1 MWTGNFARV
10 SRRRPSW
17 RHIGVGMVL
26 VGIVLVYRSFL
37 EEGHDWGDDFSLY
50 INQARALVRGDVGQ
64 VVSDTR
70 YILQNSGTDSFSP
83 YVYPWGLPILL
94 APVYLVAGINYRAF
108 AWVTV
113 ISLVVFLWLFRR
125 LVAPVIGSLGA
136 TSITA
141 VIALSTPYVWWSG
154 SVTSDFPAIASVMVA
169 LWWIDRCRR
178 LGHFAASTRTP
189 LVVVGLLATWA
200 FAIRREVV
208 VVLFAAAAVQALEL
222 HRARRRAPGTD
233 TQVSGVSPSG
243 EGRRSRW
250 LDVAAPYWTF
260 ALSTGTFHLVLPAS
274 LEQQVDGGGVGEIWG
289 NLTWYRD
296 ILAEHVGLK
305 EIGPNEIE
313 VFGSHRLGLWLIG
326 VLALSGAL
334 GLVVAMLRRRES
346 EFALAVYAICVSWVI
361 LTRPFH
367 EGRYIFALS
376 PMLLF
381 FSWIAVSWLVSPGR
395 GTRAAGGARHRRA
408 APARRTAHRAERR
421 RIPSLVVLP
430 PRIRLHRPWPG
441 EPHGP
446 GDVRHGG
453 ALHTGRRRGAV
464 RPGARDESLHQPPRD
479 PDRGR
484 EPRSPTCRLDG
495 ALERRRGLLRTQG
508 ERVEPHGVRAREGVV
523 ERRIHAV
530 PGRGGP
536 PRSRRGVPPAVTGFR
551 R

>member
-1 MWTGNFARV
+1 
-10 SRRRPSW
+10 
-17 RHIGVGMVL
+17 MVL

-70 YILQNSGTDSFSP
+70 YILENSGTDSFSP
-83 YVYPWGLPILL
+83 FVYPWGLPILL

-243 EGRRSRW
+243 EGPRSRW

-346 EFALAVYAICVSWVI
+346 EFALAVYAVCVSWVI

-395 GTRAAGGARHRRA
+395 GDSGGRGALATVAPLLLVAPLIVQNADGFHHSWSYHREYDYTVHGPENPTAREMFDAVVRCTRGDDVVLFARARAMNLYTNRRA
-408 APARRTAHRAERR
+408 IQTGDVNLGLQRADWMVLSNDDVDYYEPKVNESNHAGYGLVKVWSNAEFTLYRVGGDLPGRAEAC
-421 RIPSLVVLP
+421 P
-430 PRIRLHRPWPG
+430 P
-441 EPHGP
+441 
-446 GDVRHGG
+446 
-453 ALHTGRRRGAV
+453 
-464 RPGARDESLHQPPRD
+464 Q
-479 PDRGR
+479 
-484 EPRSPTCRLDG
+484 
-495 ALERRRGLLRTQG
+495 
-508 ERVEPHGVRAREGVV
+508 
-523 ERRIHAV
+523 
-530 PGRGGP
+530 
-536 PRSRRGVPPAVTGFR
+536 
-551 R
+551 